1 MKRLKKRRA
10 IHTILFCPLDWGL
23 GHIARDLPLI
33 KEFLKNGHKVIV
45 AASPKLIRWMNT
57 ECPEVETDFFPG
69 PKISYGKNGFSWL
82 KLIASLPGLLF
93 WPLREKRIL
102 QKLIKKHRPSL
113 IISDNRYGARNSNV
127 FSVFI
132 THQLM
137 LKMPGILQW
146 MEYPMHLFLKFLINN
161 FDECWIPDFPA
172 ERSLA
177 GDLVHKYKL
186 PKKARLIGPLSRFE
200 EKMSEI
206 EPQKYQEDVLGI
218 ISGPEPQ
225 RTLLEQLLIRKFT
238 IQKETLTLYTGKNEL
253 NKSVKANGIS
263 IQGHRPTHIIKKEIL
278 NHNKIISRSG
288 YSTIMDMFCLGKNCL
303 LIPTPGQTEQEYL
316 ASYHEGK
323 DHIFV
328 KQSFLSRTDER
339 GQLTFPAQH
348 LGQRPKLIFREK
360 LKDFF

>member
-1 MKRLKKRRA
+1 MNGSKKQKTVS
-10 IHTILFCPLDWGL
+10 TILFCPLDWGL

-33 KEFLKNGHKVIV
+33 KEFHKNGHKVIV
-45 AASPKLIRWMNT
+45 AASPNLIKWLNT
-57 ECPEVETDFFPG
+57 EYPDVEVDNFPG
-69 PKISYGKNGFSWL
+69 PKISYGKSGFSLL
-82 KLIASLPGLLF
+82 KFMVSLPKLLS
-93 WPLREKRIL
+93 WPFREKRIL

-113 IISDNRYGARNSNV
+113 IISDNRYGARNSKV

-132 THQLM
+132 SHQLM
-137 LKMPGILQW
+137 IKMPAILKW
-146 MEYPMHLFLKFLINN
+146 MEYPMHLFLKFLINK
-161 FDECWIPDFPA
+161 FDECWIPDFPP

-186 PKKARLIGPLSRFE
+186 PEKARLIGPLSRFE
-200 EKMSEI
+200 GKIPEMPSL
-206 EPQKYQEDVLGI
+206 KYKEDVLGI

-238 IQKETLTLYTGKNEL
+238 IQKETLTLYTGKNDL

-263 IQGHRPTHIIKKEIL
+263 IQGHRPTHIFKKEIL
-278 NHNKIISRSG
+278 IHNKIISRSG
-288 YSTIMDMFCLGKNCL
+288 YSTIMDMYCLGKSCL

-328 KQSFLSRTDER
+328 KQSFLFRTDET
-339 GQLTFPAQH
+339 GQLTFPPQH
-348 LGQRPKLIFREK
+348 CGARPDLIFREK